1 MPKKKKV
8 KSSKK
13 GGKRLRTSRKK
24 KTTLEVKI
32 EKFCADEE
40 KYIEFLKR
48 SNFWITENIGQ
59 LKSLLH
65 QTVHYSDTNFTYDD
79 FKAAVLSLN
88 CPFTKLEI
96 DVITRL
102 LDQDKNGF
110 IEYEDLATSL
120 TNLSLKDG
128 TLRALE
134 IEKIQKSERGWT
146 VCKFHCLNCINICDS
161 PLHFERLVPLNTFTE
176 GLISIIR
183 QETLLWLPQISI
195 FVSANEEPDSEL
207 QPEFMLSDYDIKSG
221 SKYDAPSLDLF
232 YRSTGRILRNDSCVN
247 EVHIMPEEIQA
258 DPILWSKLVIENI
271 KFQEKSTKYNKL
283 LATLDHDKNV
293 FA

>member
-1 MPKKKKV
+1 M
-8 KSSKK
+8 
-13 GGKRLRTSRKK
+13 R
-24 KTTLEVKI
+24 
-32 EKFCADEE
+32 
-40 KYIEFLKR
+40 
-48 SNFWITENIGQ
+48 
-59 LKSLLH
+59 
-65 QTVHYSDTNFTYDD
+65 
-79 FKAAVLSLN
+79 
-88 CPFTKLEI
+88 
-96 DVITRL
+96 
-102 LDQDKNGF
+102 
-110 IEYEDLATSL
+110 
-120 TNLSLKDG
+120 
-128 TLRALE
+128 
-134 IEKIQKSERGWT
+134 
-146 VCKFHCLNCINICDS
+146 
-161 PLHFERLVPLNTFTE
+161 
-176 GLISIIR
+176 LISELG